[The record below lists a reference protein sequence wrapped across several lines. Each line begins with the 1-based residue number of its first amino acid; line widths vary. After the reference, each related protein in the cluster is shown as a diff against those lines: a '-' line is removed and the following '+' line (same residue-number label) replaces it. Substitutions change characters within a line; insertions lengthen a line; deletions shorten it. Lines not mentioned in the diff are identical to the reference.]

1 MEINATNRLL
11 GGREGAKPGANESSS
26 RKEPNLHG
34 LMERNSQAPRRRSG
48 VAQACAPRLCALVGE
63 MLQGSPRAS
72 VRTQITESD
81 GSPHEI
87 MEA

>member
-26 RKEPNLHG
+26 RKETNLHG

-63 MLQGSPRAS
+63 KHRGLLAHRCAPRSP
-72 VRTQITESD
+72 
-81 GSPHEI
+81 SPTGAR
-87 MEA
+87 MK